1 MQKIVPSLWFAD
13 SAAEAA
19 DFYVSVFGDG
29 RIIETNRYPA
39 DEFSE
44 YEPDVAG
51 RELSVEFEVGGYR
64 LIALNGG
71 PQFPI
76 NYSISL
82 MLNFATAGRAELD
95 RIWAALGDGG
105 SVLMPLQAYDFS
117 PYYGWLR
124 DRYGMTWQL
133 MLPAPGADP
142 RPFVMPTLLF
152 GGAAQNRA
160 GEAQAY
166 YARTFSGARVGTR
179 DRYAEPTGPAE
190 PGSLRYGDLLVFG
203 QWLAMMDAAV
213 PQDFSFTCGVSLLL
227 RCSDQAELDRYWA
240 ELSAVPAA
248 EQCGWCTDRY
258 GVSWQLVPANLSEL
272 MALPGA
278 FHKLTEMRRIEIDAF
293 QEAPAEEWAAQ
304 A

>member
-19 DFYVSVFGDG
+19 DFYVSVFRDG

-44 YEPDVAG
+44 YEFDLAG

-82 MLNFATAGRAELD
+82 MLNFATAGREELD
-95 RIWAALGDGG
+95 RVWSELAEGG

-117 PYYGWLR
+117 PYYGWLQ

-160 GEAQAY
+160 GEALAY

-179 DRYAEPTGPAE
+179 DRYVEPAGPAE

-203 QWLAMMDAAV
+203 QWIALMDAAV
-213 PQDFSFTCGVSLLL
+213 PQDFTFTCGVSLVL
-227 RCSDQAELDRYWA
+227 RCSDQEELNRYWD

-258 GVSWQLVPANLSEL
+258 GVSWQLVPANLNEL

-278 FHKLTEMRRIEIDAF
+278 FEKLTGMRRIEIDAF
-293 QEAPAEEWAAQ
+293 AEAPAEEWVAQ

>member
-19 DFYVSVFGDG
+19 DFYVSVFRDG
-29 RIIETNRYPA
+29 RIVDVSCYQA
-39 DEFSE
+39 DELSQ
-44 YEPDVAG
+44 YEPDLAG
-51 RELSVEFEVGGYR
+51 RELSVEFEIGGYR
-64 LIALNGG
+64 LIAMNGG

-76 NYSISL
+76 NHSISL
-82 MLNFATAGRAELD
+82 MLNFAASGREELD
-95 RIWAALGDGG
+95 RVWSELSADG

-142 RPFVMPTLLF
+142 RPFVTPTLLF
-152 GGAAQNRA
+152 GGRAQNRA
-160 GEAQAY
+160 GEALAY
-166 YARTFSGARVGTR
+166 YARTFSGARVGLR
-179 DRYAEPTGPAE
+179 DRYTAPAGPAE
-190 PGSLRYGDLLVFG
+190 PGSLRFGDLLVFG
-203 QWLAMMDAAV
+203 QWLAFMDAAV
-213 PQDFSFTCGVSLLL
+213 PQDFSFTCGVSLVV
-227 RCSDQAELDRYWA
+227 RCSDQAELDRYWD

-258 GVSWQLVPANLSEL
+258 GVSWQLVPANLAEL

-278 FHKLTEMRRIEIDAF
+278 FEKLTGMRRIEIDAF
-293 QEAPAEEWAAQ
+293 AEAPEQEWVTQ
-304 A
+304 S

>member
-19 DFYVSVFGDG
+19 AFYVSVFGDG
-29 RIIETNRYPA
+29 RIVETNRYLA

-44 YEPDVAG
+44 YEPDLAG
-51 RELSVEFEVGGYR
+51 RELSVEFEIGGFR

-76 NYSISL
+76 NHSISL
-82 MLNFATAGRAELD
+82 MLNFGAGGRAELD
-95 RIWAALGDGG
+95 RIWSELAAGG
-105 SVLMPLQAYDFS
+105 SVMMPLQAYDFS

-133 MLPAPGADP
+133 MLPMPGADP
-142 RPFVMPTLLF
+142 RPFVTPTLLF

-160 GEAQAY
+160 GEALAY
-166 YARTFSGARVGTR
+166 YARTFSGARVGIR
-179 DRYAEPTGPAE
+179 DRYPVSVGPAE

-203 QWLAMMDAAV
+203 QWLAFMDAAV

-258 GVSWQLVPANLSEL
+258 GVSWQLVPVNLNEL

-278 FHKLTEMRRIEIDAF
+278 FEKLTGMRRIDIDAF
-293 QEAPAEEWAAQ
+293 HEAPAEEWAAQ